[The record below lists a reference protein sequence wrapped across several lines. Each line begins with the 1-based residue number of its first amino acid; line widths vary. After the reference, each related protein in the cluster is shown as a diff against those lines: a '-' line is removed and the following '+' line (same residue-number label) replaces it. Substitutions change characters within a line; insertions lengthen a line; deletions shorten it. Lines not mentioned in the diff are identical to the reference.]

1 MKDEKICSSDE
12 MGVLVSFYIWS
23 SSLADA
29 PALQYKEHLQVLG
42 VDRYFIMVSA
52 ENLTLQ
58 HSTKWQKYVQ
68 SHFSTSALVP
78 S

>member
-12 MGVLVSFYIWS
+12 MVVLVSFYIWS
-23 SSLADA
+23 SSLADS
-29 PALQYKEHLQVLG
+29 PALQNKEHLQVLG
-42 VDRYFIMVSA
+42 VGRYFIMVSA
-52 ENLTLQ
+52 ENPTLQ

-68 SHFSTSALVP
+68 SHFSTSALDP